1 MPAFVLY
8 GEFLWPPVARLEG
21 SDQQAEAETRRGAI
35 EVHLRD
41 RNAGLPASI
50 AIRWRPL
57 LSGTGDVKL
66 VGEDTIEW
74 PELELFSLSADDALA
89 MFRGLGEEQEL
100 SFLIDSDGDG
110 KHNLKTGS
118 HPWLSFRGGFL
129 LDMNYEGVPRR
140 WPLVRRCSYAKSKQ
154 EPEVVVHSTFGVGLD
169 KPAGEP
175 LVPYFR
181 FNLHL
186 PLPLART
193 THKDRPNAR
202 AFPFAAKFTAK
213 ETTAKTMKVST
224 LVGGW
229 VGFSDAEDNVPGV
242 SFVFEN
248 IKNLPD
254 PRLGSFGFAAVAND
268 KGKGGFAGYAG
279 NPEVTLANYW
289 PDQDSAVQSDLLGR
303 FGFAVSSDPIELK
316 PPKAPADL
324 SLRFRPKPEPGGA
337 GYIYRTGLT
346 PGPPTKDTNSQL
358 FGGAGQ
364 KWQFR
369 LEEETGGTVAIENKS
384 RLAVDAELSWQI
396 DDQHIWSRD
405 RARDW
410 SPRLRLFL
418 HYEAWWRGLDPPT
431 QTLSQAMLSNGKAS
445 LAAAR
450 SGLFAVEGAE
460 PRSFLPT
467 LKQEALPNSTYLAVR
482 PAFYS
487 PWLPLDVDADG
498 QIGWETPARRVRL
511 RMTLAD
517 KEDLIPAELPKDNAE
532 NELNLIASEMTFFDT
547 AGVEAR
553 LTLKTDSDWI
563 PETVEDIAQGEP
575 YFASY
580 KIRKVDVRLPKD
592 ATSWSGRLGG
602 LQFEG
607 VGRVLEKAGAYLRLG
622 GPGAPNQSAFGAP
635 KVSDPGFLIAAQLH
649 LPLRA
654 FALSDVGAPVAKGDR
669 SGRRGPVVIPET
681 PEKTETPEEPKTPE
695 APAPTD
701 SKGQYDLWVTESVA
715 PTADRLLKAQVF
727 VQTPSTGE
735 QTYTILN
742 ETPLSI
748 FRFTRIPIDA
758 RGDASSVEVGV
769 YSSDDRV
776 FRYRSVSDTYRYVL
790 PPQSIGESADKP
802 GRLEIHDS
810 TEVAPYASAG
820 NPPLRQRAVQFRLT
834 PPAEMWIRP
843 SDVERGYFLPEAM
856 TYELFRQA
864 GGLGFGAALAF
875 LRAEFL
881 YGLPVG
887 ISTRA
892 ETGTA
897 RLARVAEIEALVGQV
912 MGPLGPQP
920 GDDSLGQSLGRRWQE
935 ISDAVARRP
944 ERLDIWEPG
953 ASDRAAFSPARF
965 SEGASFALR
974 RTALIRKP
982 VLAPGEVEAPGPSD
996 LSLRFHPQGL
1006 AGGALWPVEQLGLLE
1021 ALQANPSSDGGEI
1034 EGIALSPFGGDAA
1047 QKVRLLNGL
1056 VTIESLTVN
1065 GRVQRHKV
1073 KVLGRIRAFW
1083 HRAQHVVVYERTTSP
1098 SAQFSPREEGPP
1110 KRTRSRRPILRKVS
1124 EYIELLQPER
1134 SYPDSP
1140 AAQVQSAGFLRK
1152 VRFNTTLIPVDS
1164 AWAQEVP
1171 SSAGK
1176 PGAWTVPLWNRH
1188 AARERPQ
1195 VYSMP
1200 DIAFVTAGDGE
1211 EAEPE
1216 TIQQCLDPDIFEF
1229 FADFSET
1236 TDQTDLWPSRIVID
1250 YPEVLPGSA
1259 LIEAI
1264 DGRGQVEDP
1273 ARRRRGVSR
1282 ILPGLRGF
1290 TWRLAPAAQKTMI
1303 NAGRSDQPVYV
1314 GLESVTFMRG
1324 GSRPLDKDESAA
1336 FVGILKAAKNAEYVA
1351 MWPED
1356 ATQVPAFAQDFA
1368 TSMDKLVADLK
1379 SKQSPQT
1386 IKDAL
1391 EALRGKVEE
1400 TMAAPKGE
1408 IGKVAD
1414 ALKSNSNA
1422 AQIAKLVAGEAI
1434 PCDALKTKA
1443 VVTIRA
1449 KRMLIGTAIAD
1460 WVAEA
1465 NDVAAWLELTG
1476 QIWDKTYLI
1485 KRIVEK
1491 ATMEIRPL
1499 FSEATQDIARLRE
1512 GVEKAR
1518 ASVGTFGEDAAAVV
1532 ARARTR
1538 VHEVRQAYD
1547 GAKPWSPQRLA
1558 SLTGDIDAAI
1568 LGLAEDIGVAVDEAH
1583 QRLAVDLGAAGQTV
1597 AGHVAAAL
1605 QGVETVAKDAF
1616 AKTSAAREAFKLKAE
1631 DIGKQLDT
1639 LLSPD
1644 GMKGAL
1650 PEAKK
1655 KIAEVRTKVGN
1666 LNDPQQKKTVE
1677 DALNAADV
1685 LLLKASGTVQTA
1697 RSELEAATA
1706 SIDLEKVDAVISLA
1720 SDALK
1725 DAIVDAGKA
1734 ADTVIEAVKD
1744 LAGDIANGIK
1754 ADVDALAKDLQD
1766 YAAQVVAWLAG
1777 SLSAYGK
1784 FADPLVDKII
1794 QELDGAL
1801 TAVNGALTA
1810 AIDAVDA
1817 AGSTATATVET
1828 IEGFFEPDKMAG
1840 FVAEGVLKPV
1850 VTRRLQPFP
1859 DKINTAGLQEV
1870 RKQLENLSAEVT
1882 QALATAEATILD
1894 GLGDLTD
1901 ACEKVFNTVK
1911 SATETL
1917 EKLAANAENWL
1928 QEQIDNTKYH
1938 DAVEALNAV
1947 VTNATELANQA
1958 EALADQFDQS
1968 RDSVRV
1974 LYNDLAAKVQE
1985 AKGYGDRVLDL
1996 AANIGKGGLSA
2007 SPSNIL
2013 KLYSAV
2019 SSPPEIAALKANLDK
2034 MRAEFDELDRLIKTT
2049 RASALF
2055 GKLGDALKGMDISL
2069 PFDGITDRLMPP
2081 DLSNLD
2087 IGKVFAGFGGAKLKH
2102 LLRGVKLPKG
2112 VQDSVRL
2119 THGFDKKAAR
2129 AWVQIDIDARM
2140 PGRKALFSFGPFKSD
2155 FLNARLVGQVRFEV
2169 SKDTP
2174 DISET
2179 GYGRIET
2186 TIDMGV
2192 SGQSIVKFENFA
2204 LAFSREAGLDVQ
2216 FDPKGIR
2223 LNPQFRM
2230 IQEFMETIF
2239 PDEVGGIEILK
2250 EDNIP
2255 VGLQHV
2261 FMTPPLGANAITS
2274 GVSNIAIGNTFAL
2287 RAYPDFV
2294 LSDTFNL
2301 ASEERPFIFS
2311 IFVLG
2316 CTGYM
2321 SASVIYQPIDN
2332 KLAVDVTAAVGGSAQ
2347 LAIDAGPF
2355 SGAVYITL
2363 SGVLTYSKKEGA
2375 SGGALTIGMTL
2386 VIAGSVRVMGMI
2398 TVLISVV
2405 LRISYQDNG
2414 RIDASGTLSVT
2425 IRISRFFKIRARA
2438 GVKYKLKDGKSQ
2450 TTISSSVSADGEAVD
2465 KANKATKALKSLE
2478 KLKNVTAGGMA

>member
-1 MPAFVLY
+1 MDD
-8 GEFLWPPVARLEG
+8 G
-21 SDQQAEAETRRGAI
+21 
-35 EVHLRD
+35 
-41 RNAGLPASI
+41 
-50 AIRWRPL
+50 
-57 LSGTGDVKL
+57 KL
-66 VGEDTIEW
+66 VGKDEFEW
-74 PELELFSLSADDALA
+74 PEEGQGFNIFSLSADEALTK
-89 MFRGLGEEQEL
+89 FEGLGEEQEH
-100 SFLIDSDGDG
+100 SFLIDSDGIG
-110 KHNLKTGS
+110 GFKLKTGA

-129 LDMNYEGVPRR
+129 LDMHYDGQLRR
-140 WPLVRRCSYAKSKQ
+140 WPLVRQCSYAKSIGK
-154 EPEVVVHSTFGVGLD
+154 PKVVVHSTFGIGLS
-169 KPAGEP
+169 KPAAAKP
-175 LVPYFR
+175 PVPYFR

-193 THKDRPNAR
+193 THEDRPNAR
-202 AFPFAAKFTAK
+202 AFPFAAKFTAGK
-213 ETTAKTMKVST
+213 TIEETMKVST

-229 VGFSDAEDNVPGV
+229 VGFSDAEDDVEGV
-242 SFVFEN
+242 SFVFDN
-248 IKNLPD
+248 IDQLPD
-254 PRLGSFGFAAVAND
+254 PHLGSFGFAAVAND
-268 KGKGGFAGYAG
+268 QGKSGFVGY
-279 NPEVTLANYW
+279 NRTLANYW
-289 PDQDSAVQSDLLGR
+289 PTHDSAVQHDLLGR
-303 FGFAVSSDPIELK
+303 FGFAVPSGSIELE

-324 SLRFRPKPEPGGA
+324 SLRFRPDGEGC
-337 GYIYRTGLT
+337 IYRTGLT
-346 PGPPTKDTNSQL
+346 PGPPTKVTNQQL
-358 FGGAGQ
+358 FVGAGQ

-369 LEEETGGTVAIENKS
+369 LDEETGGTVAIENVS

-418 HYEAWWRGLDPPT
+418 HYEAWWRGLGPPT
-431 QTLSQAMLSNGKAS
+431 KTLSQAMLSNGKAS
-445 LAAAR
+445 LEAAR

-467 LKQEALPNSTYLAVR
+467 LTQEALPKSTYLAVR

-498 QIGWETPARRVRL
+498 QVSWETPARRVRL

-517 KEDLIPAELPKDNAE
+517 KEDLIPAELPQGNPK

-547 AGVEAR
+547 AAVKAR
-553 LTLKTDSDWI
+553 LTLQTDSDWI

-580 KIRKVDVRLPKD
+580 AIRKVDVRLPKD

-607 VGRVLEKAGAYLRLG
+607 GGRVLETAGAYLRLG

-635 KVSDPGFLIAAQLH
+635 KVSDPGFLIAAKLR
-649 LPLRA
+649 LPLRVS
-654 FALSDVGAPVAKGDR
+654 ALSDVGAPVAKGDL
-669 SGRRGPVVIPET
+669 SGRRGPVVIPEPAT
-681 PEKTETPEEPKTPE
+681 PAPATPAPATPE
-695 APAPTD
+695 APAPTV
-701 SKGQYDLWVTESVA
+701 SESGYDLWVTESIA
-715 PTADRLLKAQVF
+715 PTADRLLEAQVF

-742 ETPLSI
+742 ETPLSV

-758 RGDASSVEVGV
+758 RGDASSAEVGV
-769 YSSDDRV
+769 YSSEDRV
-776 FRYRSVSDTYRYVL
+776 FRYRSVADTYRYVL

-802 GRLEIHDS
+802 GRLEIHDGKDS
-810 TEVAPYASAG
+810 KDVAPYASEG
-820 NPPLRQRAVQFRLT
+820 DPLLRQRAVQFRLT

-843 SDVERGYFLPEAM
+843 SDVERGFFLPEAM

-920 GDDSLGQSLGRRWQE
+920 RDDSLGQSLGRRWQE

-982 VLAPGEVEAPGPSD
+982 VLAPGEAEAPGPSD
-996 LSLRFHPQGL
+996 LPLRFHPQGL
-1006 AGGALWPVEQLGLLE
+1006 AGGALWPVEQLGLLD

-1110 KRTRSRRPILRKVS
+1110 NGTRSRRPILRKVS

-1236 TDQTDLWPSRIVID
+1236 TDQTDLWPSRIGID

-1264 DGRGQVEDP
+1264 DGRGPDKDP
-1273 ARRRRGVSR
+1273 ARRRSGVSR
-1282 ILPGLRGF
+1282 VLPGLRGF

-1324 GSRPLDKDESAA
+1324 GSRPLDEDESEAFQEIAKAANDVEKVPYWPKDE
-1336 FVGILKAAKNAEYVA
+1336 
-1351 MWPED
+1351 
-1356 ATQVPAFAQDFA
+1356 TQVPAVAQAFDA
-1368 TSMDKLVADLK
+1368 SLGKLV
-1379 SKQSPQT
+1379 
-1386 IKDAL
+1386 
-1391 EALRGKVEE
+1391 EALKDE
-1400 TMAAPKGE
+1400 TKHSQIPN
-1408 IGKVAD
+1408 
-1414 ALKSNSNA
+1414 ALKELGTA
-1422 AQIAKLVAGEAI
+1422 AGIAFSTPERGLKELAKELTALSKKNGIADFLSKEAS

-1443 VVTIRA
+1443 VVAIRA

-1465 NDVAAWLELTG
+1465 NDVAAWLELIG
-1476 QIWDKTYLI
+1476 DIWDKTYLI
-1485 KRIVEK
+1485 ERIVEK
-1491 ATMEIRPL
+1491 AKKEITP
-1499 FSEATQDIARLRE
+1499 FFTEATQDIARLRE
-1512 GVEKAR
+1512 GIEKAR
-1518 ASVGTFGEDAAAVV
+1518 AAVGNFGEDAAAVV

-1558 SLTGDIDAAI
+1558 SLTSDIDAAI

-1616 AKTSAAREAFKLKAE
+1616 DKTSAAREAFILKAE

-1639 LLSPD
+1639 LLSSD
-1644 GMKGAL
+1644 GVKGAL

-1744 LAGDIANGIK
+1744 LAGDVANGIK

-1794 QELDGAL
+1794 QELEGAL

-1817 AGSTATATVET
+1817 AGSTATAAVET

-1840 FVAEGVLKPV
+1840 FVAEGGAQARGHQTAPAVPGHDQH
-1850 VTRRLQPFP
+1850 RR
-1859 DKINTAGLQEV
+1859 AARG
-1870 RKQLENLSAEVT
+1870 A
-1882 QALATAEATILD
+1882 QAARQSF
-1894 GLGDLTD
+1894 GRSHSG
-1901 ACEKVFNTVK
+1901 AC
-1911 SATETL
+1911 
-1917 EKLAANAENWL
+1917 
-1928 QEQIDNTKYH
+1928 
-1938 DAVEALNAV
+1938 
-1947 VTNATELANQA
+1947 
-1958 EALADQFDQS
+1958 QS
-1968 RDSVRV
+1968 RGHDPRWS
-1974 LYNDLAAKVQE
+1974 
-1985 AKGYGDRVLDL
+1985 GGPYG
-1996 AANIGKGGLSA
+1996 
-2007 SPSNIL
+2007 
-2013 KLYSAV
+2013 
-2019 SSPPEIAALKANLDK
+2019 
-2034 MRAEFDELDRLIKTT
+2034 RLRESIQ
-2049 RASALF
+2049 
-2055 GKLGDALKGMDISL
+2055 
-2069 PFDGITDRLMPP
+2069 
-2081 DLSNLD
+2081 
-2087 IGKVFAGFGGAKLKH
+2087 H
-2102 LLRGVKLPKG
+2102 
-2112 VQDSVRL
+2112 
-2119 THGFDKKAAR
+2119 
-2129 AWVQIDIDARM
+2129 
-2140 PGRKALFSFGPFKSD
+2140 
-2155 FLNARLVGQVRFEV
+2155 GQVRYR
-2169 SKDTP
+2169 DTG
-2174 DISET
+2174 ET
-2179 GYGRIET
+2179 CRRHGTVAERSNRQHR
-2186 TIDMGV
+2186 V
-2192 SGQSIVKFENFA
+2192 SGRRQ
-2204 LAFSREAGLDVQ
+2204 EAG
-2216 FDPKGIR
+2216 
-2223 LNPQFRM
+2223 
-2230 IQEFMETIF
+2230 
-2239 PDEVGGIEILK
+2239 
-2250 EDNIP
+2250 
-2255 VGLQHV
+2255 
-2261 FMTPPLGANAITS
+2261 
-2274 GVSNIAIGNTFAL
+2274 
-2287 RAYPDFV
+2287 
-2294 LSDTFNL
+2294 
-2301 ASEERPFIFS
+2301 RP
-2311 IFVLG
+2311 
-2316 CTGYM
+2316 
-2321 SASVIYQPIDN
+2321 
-2332 KLAVDVTAAVGGSAQ
+2332 
-2347 LAIDAGPF
+2347 AGP
-2355 SGAVYITL
+2355 GW
-2363 SGVLTYSKKEGA
+2363 
-2375 SGGALTIGMTL
+2375 
-2386 VIAGSVRVMGMI
+2386 RPC
-2398 TVLISVV
+2398 
-2405 LRISYQDNG
+2405 
-2414 RIDASGTLSVT
+2414 
-2425 IRISRFFKIRARA
+2425 
-2438 GVKYKLKDGKSQ
+2438 
-2450 TTISSSVSADGEAVD
+2450 
-2465 KANKATKALKSLE
+2465 
-2478 KLKNVTAGGMA
+2478 